1 MLVRKMTREIR
12 KNLGQFLSLFVL
24 SFLAVS
30 LFACMKASNISA
42 YNKLEDLRAAT
53 NCADGWIFSEHFS
66 EEDLSSVEALSD
78 ISSAQ
83 RRLHVTATAE
93 GFD

>member
-12 KNLGQFLSLFVL
+12 KNLGQFLSLFIL

-42 YNKLEDLRAAT
+42 YNKLSDLREET
-53 NCADGWIFSEHFS
+53 NCADGWIFSENFS
-66 EEDLSSVEALSD
+66 SEDLS
-78 ISSAQ
+78 
-83 RRLHVTATAE
+83 
-93 GFD
+93 

>member
-1 MLVRKMTREIR
+1 MLVRKMAREIR

-42 YNKLEDLRAAT
+42 YNKLDDLRKE
-53 NCADGWIFSEHFS
+53 NKE
-66 EEDLSSVEALSD
+66 LSKENQEYRKLSNK
-78 ISSAQ
+78 
-83 RRLHVTATAE
+83 VGE
-93 GFD
+93 